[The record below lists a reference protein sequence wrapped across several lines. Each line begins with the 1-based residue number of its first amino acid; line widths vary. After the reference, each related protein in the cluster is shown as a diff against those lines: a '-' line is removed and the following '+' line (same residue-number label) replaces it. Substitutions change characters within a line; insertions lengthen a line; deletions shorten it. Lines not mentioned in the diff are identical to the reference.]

1 MKLMQQLAVSISL
14 SSVSNKA
21 ISSKPVTSK
30 IVGWFFYTFF
40 IPNVLCFDPQFGY
53 DE

>member
-1 MKLMQQLAVSISL
+1 MKLMQQLALS

-40 IPNVLCFDPQFGY
+40 IPNVLCFNPQFGY